1 MKQPDFFTA
10 SSTLLMNTEDKSTSS
25 HGFRNIIDTRLRNN
39 SGSKNTK
46 RLKENNVFSSN
57 TNSFAT
63 IGRNNDKNKFEKRK
77 LSKSI
82 SYLDQRIPS
91 NDNLFQF
98 QDRSR
103 IDSSNT
109 KNNTLYS
116 NSSRNPSLYSN
127 KVSSTSKFKDPIIN
141 TMLDAMQKV
150 SVKYTSGNYKNFASK
165 TCVSG
170 TMKEP
175 KRKSVN
181 VQDFLSWEC
190 DETDL

>member
-1 MKQPDFFTA
+1 M
-10 SSTLLMNTEDKSTSS
+10 
-25 HGFRNIIDTRLRNN
+25 RLRNN
-39 SGSKNTK
+39 SESKNTK
-46 RLKENNVFSSN
+46 KLKVNNVFSSN

-63 IGRNNDKNKFEKRK
+63 IGRNYSKNNFEKKK

-82 SYLDQRIPS
+82 SYLDQRIQS
-91 NDNLFQF
+91 DDNLFQ
-98 QDRSR
+98 SKNKSVT
-103 IDSSNT
+103 DSSNT
-109 KNNTLYS
+109 KDNVLNS

-165 TCVSG
+165 ACVCG
-170 TMKEP
+170 TMNEP
-175 KRKSVN
+175 KRKSVDA
-181 VQDFLSWEC
+181 QDLLSWEC